1 MNPKTIEEK
10 QLNDEKDVHP
20 FAKLALSPVKPSLV
34 LESGDVTSLCSAVN
48 DLKESNK
55 ADEFKKL
62 ILGANNFES
71 NSSICDFLRDDSYSY
86 LAQII
91 NDSGSIDQLS
101 RHNTV
106 AKMKKKRI
114 DRNADFDE
122 QLDKQYA
129 KALRESSYRY
139 LSDIIR
145 TGKTEK
151 NLNSLLQN

>member
-1 MNPKTIEEK
+1 MNLKDIKEK
-10 QLNDEKDVHP
+10 ISDGEKDSHP
-20 FAKLALSPVKPSLV
+20 FAKLALSPVKPSTV

-48 DLKESNK
+48 DIKESNK
-55 ADEFKKL
+55 ADEFTKL
-62 ILGANNFES
+62 ILGSNNFES
-71 NSSICDFLRDDSYSY
+71 SNSICDFLRDDSYSY

-91 NDSGSIDQLS
+91 NDGGSIDQLS

-106 AKMKKKRI
+106 VKIKKKRI
-114 DRNADFDE
+114 DRNSDFDE